1 MFMQHRLLA
10 RWACKALLVA
20 IPVLGTGTAAAQTV
34 QTARTAQPAQPAQ
47 PAQAAQKTF
56 RSTPSVVAE
65 PAALALPAPG
75 SAFALKGTSLQ
86 GAPVSTKDWRG
97 KVTVVLYW
105 RTDCQICR
113 EVMPELRAN
122 FSGWQDKPFELV
134 TVSLD
139 NKLSDAQEYERI
151 LSVMLGNSKRFRSLW
166 MGHAE
171 YADTLGGRPH
181 KLPLALV
188 LDKANKVVLA
198 FEGRIPAEA
207 WDTIAELL

>member
-1 MFMQHRLLA
+1 MFLQHRLLA

-20 IPVLGTGTAAAQTV
+20 IPVLGTGGAAAQTAKPT
-34 QTARTAQPAQPAQ
+34 QPTQAAQPS
-47 PAQAAQKTF
+47 QAAQKTF
-56 RSTPSVVAE
+56 RSTPSVVGE

-151 LSVMLGNSKRFRSLW
+151 LSVMMGNSKRFRSLW

-188 LDKANKVVLA
+188 LDKDNKVVLA